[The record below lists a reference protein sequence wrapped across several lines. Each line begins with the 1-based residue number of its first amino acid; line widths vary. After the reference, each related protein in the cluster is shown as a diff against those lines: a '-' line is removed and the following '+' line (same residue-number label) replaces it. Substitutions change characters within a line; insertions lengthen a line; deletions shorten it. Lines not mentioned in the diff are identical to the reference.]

1 MDDRH
6 SHATPCYNI
15 YTKSSAHQ
23 SHAIAA
29 TTRNFEIGC
38 VLPLP
43 STAWLFFIVTDFM
56 NFRLVFAHGSSVQ
69 DTLDVEAPVFFVRLF
84 SSFVC
89 PDEIQPA
96 EVRAKGAHR
105 PRQTPV
111 RVRCICRFYRCL
123 SLFIHGKPSKNSRLD
138 GLWLPTCGSR
148 CGWGSACIL
157 QGFQPGATHSEFEQF
172 DLNFFHL
179 FRLLSVPFHR
189 TNSKRVKQGFKGRSG
204 CRIFLQRKARKRY
217 EKI

>member
-1 MDDRH
+1 MLH
-6 SHATPCYNI
+6 HVTTC
-15 YTKSSAHQ
+15 TKSSAHQ

-69 DTLDVEAPVFFVRLF
+69 DTLDVEAPVFVVRL

-105 PRQTPV
+105 PRQSPV
-111 RVRCICRFYRCL
+111 RVRCCRFYRCL
-123 SLFIHGKPSKNSRLD
+123 SMASLR
-138 GLWLPTCGSR
+138 TR
-148 CGWGSACIL
+148 GWMAC
-157 QGFQPGATHSEFEQF
+157 
-172 DLNFFHL
+172 
-179 FRLLSVPFHR
+179 
-189 TNSKRVKQGFKGRSG
+189 G
-204 CRIFLQRKARKRY
+204 CRRVAAVVVGDPPASFRAFSQAQHTPSSSSLT
-217 EKI
+217 